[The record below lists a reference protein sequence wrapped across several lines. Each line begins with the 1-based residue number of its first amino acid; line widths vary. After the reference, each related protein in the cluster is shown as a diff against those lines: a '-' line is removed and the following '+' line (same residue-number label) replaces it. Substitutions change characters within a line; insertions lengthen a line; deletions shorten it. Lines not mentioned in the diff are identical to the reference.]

1 MSCPSIAINNAL
13 QNVFFSSFYF
23 NGRTTYVFCHM
34 KVDLP
39 SFVAML
45 ITKPWRS
52 LIKSLGFCVFP
63 SKKTI
68 KKAFVTHYNYNS
80 DAIIFAFLFYSF

>member
-1 MSCPSIAINNAL
+1 
-13 QNVFFSSFYF
+13 
-23 NGRTTYVFCHM
+23 M
-34 KVDLP
+34 KADSP

-52 LIKSLGFCVFP
+52 LIKSLGFCVFL

-68 KKAFVTHYNYNS
+68 KIAFVTHYNYNS
-80 DAIIFAFLFYSF
+80 NAIVLGFLFSSKPLRAAHTFNSL